1 MAISRGPGGAH
12 IHEIAS
18 ENHYT
23 SLHDFHRND
32 NHEDGFI
39 QKAFL
44 VYEGKFRFSWVIVRP
59 KYLNHFPFLKEN

>member
-1 MAISRGPGGAH
+1 MEQISVAISRSSGGAH

-23 SLHDFHRND
+23 SLPDFYRND

-39 QKAFL
+39 QKPFL
-44 VYEGKFRFSWVIVRP
+44 VNEGKFRFSWVIVRP
-59 KYLNHFPFLKEN
+59 KCLTH

>member
-1 MAISRGPGGAH
+1 MAISRSQSVRQ

-23 SLHDFHRND
+23 SFHDFQCND
-32 NHEDGFI
+32 NDEDGFI

-44 VYEGKFRFSWVIVRP
+44 VYEGMICFSWVIVRP
-59 KYLNHFPFLKEN
+59 K